1 MSFNYEIKN
10 PATFRQG
17 MRTKFAEKFCEPHGI
32 DANFAIN
39 LEVGAFNFAIQE
51 SNKLKLIKKWDN
63 PAFVTLYINRLR
75 TLFANLDNQELISL
89 AKQEEL
95 TPKVLA
101 FMTHQEMNPALW
113 KEMIAQKMRR
123 DAVKFSTNVEAMT
136 DMFVCKK
143 CKSRKCTYYELQT
156 RSADEPSTIFI
167 SCLDCGKHWKQ

>member
-10 PATFRQG
+10 PTTFRQG
-17 MRTKFAEKFCEPHGI
+17 MRTKFVENFCEPHGI
-32 DANFAIN
+32 DTKFAVN
-39 LEVGAFNFAIQE
+39 LEIGAFNFTIQE

-75 TLFANLDNQELISL
+75 TLFVNLNNLELINL
-89 AKQEEL
+89 VKNEEL
-95 TPKVLA
+95 TSKVLA
-101 FMTHQEMNPALW
+101 FMTHQEMNPAHW
-113 KEMIAQKMRR
+113 KDMIEQKMRR